1 MGVLAGLLS
10 RICAAPAAA
19 LERQRGHLFAWAPVA
34 LALGIGLYFLW
45 PIEPGGPAY
54 VAAAGLGLAGAAF
67 GWRRADGAAAL
78 GWALALAAA
87 GFGLAGGRAQLL
99 AAPVLAARYYGP
111 VEGRVVALDRS
122 ATDALRLTLDQLR
135 LAGRPPGQTP
145 ARVRIALHGQAAAG
159 PVPRPGARIM
169 TTANLAPPQGPV
181 EPGGFDFRR
190 HAWFLRL
197 GAVGY
202 TRAPVLSV
210 APPAGSRLAA
220 LRMALA
226 GRMRAA
232 LPGDPG
238 GFAAAVTTGDR
249 SGVSQATLEDLRAS
263 NLAHLLAISGLHM
276 GLLTGFVFG
285 LLRLALALL
294 PPLALRWP
302 ARKLAAGGAILA
314 AAGYLALSGGNVA
327 TERAFVMTAVIL
339 GALLV
344 DRRALSL
351 RAVALAALIVLA
363 LRPES
368 LLGPG
373 FQMSFAATTA
383 LIAVFGA
390 LRDLRPRL
398 GPRWLASVLAPVG
411 GIALSSLVAGLATA
425 PVAAAHFNTLAHF
438 GLPANL
444 LAVPVMGLVVIPA
457 AVLAAGLAPFGLE
470 DWGLQ
475 LMGLGL
481 RWILGVAHWAA
492 GLPGARGYV
501 VSPGPAVLP
510 LFALGALVV
519 ILWQGRARL
528 AGLLPLAAAFALW
541 AGAERPQILVAE
553 GGGLV
558 GVMTGQGRALSKP
571 RGDGFV
577 AQIWLEN
584 DGDGSDQAVAAARWP
599 DPGPAMDAATEAG
612 AKLRVIRAGA
622 LRVVHVLGKAA
633 PGFDSCAAGEVI
645 VSAVPLTLSGPC
657 LLLDPPHLRGLGAV
671 AIGDKGLRVTG
682 DRRRRRLWSG
692 PAPRPADP

>member
-45 PIEPGGPAY
+45 SVEPGGPVYA
-54 VAAAGLGLAGAAF
+54 AAAGLGLAGAAF
-67 GWRRADGAAAL
+67 GWRRRDGAAAL

-87 GFGLAGGRAQLL
+87 GFGLAGGRAHLL

-135 LAGRPPGQTP
+135 LADLPPGQTP

-202 TRAPVLSV
+202 TRAPVLGV

-220 LRMALA
+220 LRMALS

-232 LPGDPG
+232 LSGDPG

-249 SGVSQATLEDLRAS
+249 SGVSRATLEDLRAS

-302 ARKLAAGGAILA
+302 ARKLAAGGAILV

-363 LRPES
+363 MRPES

-383 LIAVFGA
+383 LIAVFGS
-390 LRDLRPRL
+390 LRDLGIGL
-398 GPRWLASVLAPVG
+398 GPRWLAPVAG
-411 GIALSSLVAGLATA
+411 VALSSLVAGLATA

-457 AVLAAGLAPFGLE
+457 AVLAACLAPFGLE

-475 LMGLGL
+475 PMGLGL

-510 LFALGALVV
+510 LFALGALVM

-584 DGDGSDQAVAAARWP
+584 DGDGSDQAAAAARWP
-599 DPGPAMDAATEAG
+599 DPGPATEATTGMATGAG

-622 LRVVHVLGKAA
+622 LRVVHVWGRAA
-633 PGFDSCAAGEVI
+633 PDLDRCAKDEVI

-682 DRRRRRLWSG
+682 DGRRRRLWSG
-692 PAPRPADP
+692 PPPRPKPP